1 MCVYVPKVVRGELPA
16 GLGAGL
22 HLVEGVWGGAGEEL
36 AEEEA
41 MWRED
46 EADEG
51 EASRSP
57 NSISVK
63 HNPVNT

>member
-1 MCVYVPKVVRGELPA
+1 MRGELPA

-22 HLVEGVWGGAGEEL
+22 NFVEGVWGGAGEEL

-46 EADEG
+46 RAEDG

-57 NSISVK
+57 NSIFL
-63 HNPVNT
+63 

>member
-1 MCVYVPKVVRGELPA
+1 MYIPQVVRGELPA
-16 GLGAGL
+16 RLGAGL

-46 EADEG
+46 GAEDG
-51 EASRSP
+51 EDSRSP
-57 NSISVK
+57 DSISVK